1 MLRVF
6 RRSRRKFRQPRARGE
21 KAPPAGLPGRHG
33 PLVGDEA
40 HRLQRGDPRGDLGG
54 LADGQG
60 HHPPADDQG
69 HQDGRSV
76 VQGVEPLGEEGQAHQ
91 RPQHHPRQQAQA
103 PQPAALPV
111 DHPPDLPGGGPQ
123 GAQLAIAL
131 DLVLDGDA
139 ENALDHQAAP
149 RQHQRPQHQHHGQD
163 LPEVAAV
170 VVPEIHVGEPRDGE
184 VQVLRRLA
192 VEGLDGLG
200 RQGLVP
206 GQVDVGQVPG
216 GVVVRPPLQGGV
228 GEDHGKLRPGRR
240 LLAQDAGDHIGAGEA
255 GGVQGDGIPQPGA
268 VGVLGQPVGPQG
280 HLVVLLGQAP
290 LGQGHLVAE
299 GVEKVLVHIEVGGLE
314 PPGAVLGA

>member
-1 MLRVF
+1 M
-6 RRSRRKFRQPRARGE
+6 
-21 KAPPAGLPGRHG
+21 
-33 PLVGDEA
+33 
-40 HRLQRGDPRGDLGG
+40 
-54 LADGQG
+54 
-60 HHPPADDQG
+60 
-69 HQDGRSV
+69 
-76 VQGVEPLGEEGQAHQ
+76 
-91 RPQHHPRQQAQA
+91 
-103 PQPAALPV
+103 

-139 ENALDHQAAP
+139 EDALDHQAAP

-170 VVPEIHVGEPRDGE
+170 VVPEIHVGEPWDGE

-192 VEGLDGLG
+192 VEGLDGFG

-240 LLAQDAGDHIGAGEA
+240 LLAQDAGDHVGAGEA

-280 HLVVLLGQAP
+280 HLMVPLRQAP

-299 GVEKVLVHIEVGGLE
+299 GVEKVLVLADLEEGGADGPRQAEEEGPQGHGDDHHPVAPLLALQAAAGE
-314 PPGAVLGA
+314 APEDGAGGVFQGKCHGGAPLIPRSGRPRCGRSGGPAGRSPGCG